1 MKIGGLQKVSLIDYP
16 GLICAIV
23 FLQGCNFKCPY
34 CHNPEL
40 VDPPLFKPGIK
51 EKNVLEFL
59 NLRRGKIDAVT
70 ITGGE
75 PTIQN
80 DLESF
85 IRQVKNMGFAVKL
98 DTNGSHPQV
107 IKALLAEKLLD
118 FIAMDVK
125 APLEKYKNIVNTQV
139 DTDSIKE
146 SIDLILKTKIPYEFR
161 TTVVESQL
169 EEDDILNIGKLISG
183 ASKYVLQKF
192 VPAKTLDSRFL
203 KEKSHPDET
212 FQKIK
217 KRLENEISSVTI
229 R

>member
-40 VDPPLFKPGIK
+40 VDPPLFKTGIK

-118 FIAMDVK
+118 FIAMDIK
-125 APLEKYKNIVNTQV
+125 APLEKYKNIVNAQV
-139 DTDSIKE
+139 DTEQIKE
-146 SIDLILKTKIPYEFR
+146 SIGLILKAKIPYEFR
-161 TTVVESQL
+161 TTIVESQL
-169 EEDDILNIGKLISG
+169 EENDILQIAKLIAG
-183 ASKYVLQKF
+183 ANNYVLQKF
-192 VPAKTLDSRFL
+192 VSSKTLDSKFL
-203 KEKSHPDET
+203 KEKSFSDEKL
-212 FQKIK
+212 QKMK
-217 KRLENEISSVTI
+217 NHLEQKISSVTI